1 MEPKQTI
8 DGAHLIIGMD
18 PATGTVVVLKNRC
31 GPAGGAVTDEQMSAI
46 QSVLTGDYARTLAA
60 LSALVE
66 KIEDNP
72 ALFFGVE
79 DTCADE
85 FQEAQELLAKAT
97 STVSPSAPAVRGA
110 PKAIP
115 YYDLF
120 RQMPPEVVRI
130 CSSAIGAARLE
141 TFRSDIERCELDAA
155 VDAARLAYDRM
166 TQTVTSPADDERTF
180 EARQMLGDIRAHAA
194 GME

>member
-18 PATGTVVVLKNRC
+18 PATGTVVVLKNRR

-60 LSALVE
+60 LSTLVE

-79 DTCADE
+79 ETCADE
-85 FQEAQELLAKAT
+85 FQEAQELLAKLFP
-97 STVSPSAPAVRGA
+97 ST
-110 PKAIP
+110 
-115 YYDLF
+115 
-120 RQMPPEVVRI
+120 
-130 CSSAIGAARLE
+130 
-141 TFRSDIERCELDAA
+141 TDAA
-155 VDAARLAYDRM
+155 A
-166 TQTVTSPADDERTF
+166 
-180 EARQMLGDIRAHAA
+180 
-194 GME
+194 

>member
-1 MEPKQTI
+1 MDPKQTI

-46 QSVLTGDYARTLAA
+46 QSVLTGDYAHTLAA

-72 ALFFGVE
+72 ALFFGAE

-85 FQEAQELLAKAT
+85 FQEAQELLAKLLPST
-97 STVSPSAPAVRGA
+97 S
-110 PKAIP
+110 
-115 YYDLF
+115 
-120 RQMPPEVVRI
+120 
-130 CSSAIGAARLE
+130 
-141 TFRSDIERCELDAA
+141 DA
-155 VDAARLAYDRM
+155 
-166 TQTVTSPADDERTF
+166 
-180 EARQMLGDIRAHAA
+180 EA
-194 GME
+194 